1 MQISLNLTRK
11 LSLKCLMAAIFLA
24 AWYPLMAQQ
33 PPATTPQ
40 VEATN
45 DATATNQ
52 PAQSTNDVAATA
64 KAEQPTEPEPEHDDG
79 NNRHNDNPVVFANFV
94 LDAGVTNHG
103 DKPVIK
109 GSTKIDGVLEGDSVT
124 VAGNAIINGTVTGDL
139 VVVLGSCQLGPTAN
153 ISGDVV
159 VAGGTLTR
167 ATGAKIGGQI
177 VEVDFEK
184 TPALRGAVPW
194 ITQGLL
200 LGRPLP
206 FGVAWA
212 WMVAGLFL
220 VINLILLAIFP
231 GPLQACVET
240 VERQPLGS
248 LFAGILVKLL
258 AGLVIVILLISVIGI
273 IAVPFVIAG
282 LVVSFL
288 FGKITIYRFLGQ
300 QIGKQAHLGFLQTP
314 VVALVLG
321 TAIFYLLYAVPFLG
335 FVAWAFTG
343 IFGMGA
349 VAMTIIHKYREERA
363 KAQPPKPAAT
373 PVPPPSD
380 AGLGGTPAPATAGPD
395 LAASAFPAGES
406 AMPVL
411 TEPTTWPRVG
421 FWLRLCSALLDL
433 ILISIPLAM
442 LHIPIDRGGPGP
454 FMLLWLGYNIMLWF
468 WKGTTVGGIIT
479 GIKVVRTNGQ
489 PLQFVVALIRGLAS
503 LLSFA
508 AAGLGFIW
516 AGIGPEKRA
525 WHDKIAGTIVVRAPH
540 GVSLI

>member
-11 LSLKCLMAAIFLA
+11 FSLKCLLAAIFLA
-24 AWYPLMAQQ
+24 ACSPLLAQQ
-33 PPATTPQ
+33 PPATT
-40 VEATN
+40 
-45 DATATNQ
+45 Q
-52 PAQSTNDVAATA
+52 PADATNDVAATA
-64 KAEQPTEPEPEHDDG
+64 KAEQPSAPEPEQDDG
-79 NNRHNDNPVVFANFV
+79 NNRHNDNPVVFANYA
-94 LDAGVTNHG
+94 LEAGVTNHG

-124 VAGNAIINGTVTGDL
+124 VAGNATINGTVKGDL

-177 VEVDFEK
+177 VEVDFER

-206 FGVAWA
+206 FGVPWA

-300 QIGKQAHLGFLQTP
+300 QIGKQAHLGVLQTP

-363 KAQPPKPAAT
+363 KAQPPKPVLT
-373 PVPPPSD
+373 PTPGSPPSD
-380 AGLGGTPAPATAGPD
+380 AGFGGTPAPAAAGPD
-395 LAASAFPAGES
+395 FAASALAAGEPG
-406 AMPVL
+406 MPIL

-479 GIKVVRTNGQ
+479 GIKVVRANGQ

>member
-1 MQISLNLTRK
+1 MQIPLNLTRR
-11 LSLKCLMAAIFLA
+11 LSPKCLLAAIFLA
-24 AWYPLMAQQ
+24 ACTPLLAQQ
-33 PPATTPQ
+33 PPAVT
-40 VEATN
+40 
-45 DATATNQ
+45 Q
-52 PAQSTNDVAATA
+52 PAESTNDVAATA
-64 KAEQPTEPEPEHDDG
+64 KPEQQTEPASQAESDQSTP
-79 NNRHNDNPVVFANFV
+79 NNRYNDNPVVLANFV

-109 GSTKIDGVLEGDSVT
+109 GSTKIDGVLEGDSIT
-124 VAGNAIINGTVTGDL
+124 VAGDAVVNGSVKGNL
-139 VVVLGSCQLGPTAN
+139 VVVLGSAQLGPTAN
-153 ISGDVV
+153 ITGDVV
-159 VAGGTLTR
+159 VAGGKLTR
-167 ATGAKIGGQI
+167 APGARIGGETA
-177 VEVDFEK
+177 EVDLEK
-184 TPALRGAVPW
+184 VPVLHGAIPW
-194 ITQGLL
+194 VTEGLF

-206 FGVAWA
+206 FGVPWA

-258 AGLVIVILLISVIGI
+258 VGIVIVLLCISVVGI
-273 IAVPFVIAG
+273 IAVPFLIAA

-300 QIGKQAHLGFLQTP
+300 QIGKQAHLGVLQTP

-343 IFGMGA
+343 IFGLGA
-349 VAMTIIHKYREERA
+349 VAMTILHKYREERA
-363 KAQPPKPAAT
+363 KVQPPKPAPT

-380 AGLGGTPAPATAGPD
+380 AGLGGTAAPG
-395 LAASAFPAGES
+395 ASALPASEPV
-406 AMPVL
+406 MPML

-421 FWLRLCSALLDL
+421 FWLRLCAALLDL
-433 ILISIPLAM
+433 ILISIPLVM
-442 LHIPIDRGGPGP
+442 MQIPIGRAGPGP
-454 FMLLWLGYNIMLWF
+454 FILLWLGYNIMLWF
-468 WKGTTVGGIIT
+468 WKGTTVGGIVT

-503 LLSFA
+503 LLSFF